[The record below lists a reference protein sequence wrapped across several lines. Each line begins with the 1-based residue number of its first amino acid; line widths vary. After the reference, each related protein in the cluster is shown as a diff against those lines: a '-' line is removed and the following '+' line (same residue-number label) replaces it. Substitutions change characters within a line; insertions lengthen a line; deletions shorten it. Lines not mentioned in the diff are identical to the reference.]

1 MACLPALP
9 EPPVN
14 TMRFPEDMIMV
25 VDANLRETERRK
37 RSRRRVNCRA
47 CYIIYLIYNSLN
59 RQSLAGGTGRMQR

>member
-25 VDANLRETERRK
+25 IDVKTRAN
-37 RSRRRVNCRA
+37 
-47 CYIIYLIYNSLN
+47 
-59 RQSLAGGTGRMQR
+59 G